1 MSLEIKTHLQN
12 LSNEMGCVETELS
25 YMAANSGLTAAMK
38 RLMMCCSRPSTG

>member
-25 YMAANSGLTAAMK
+25 TWLPSSGLTAAMK
-38 RLMMCCSRPSTG
+38 RLTMCYSKPSTG